1 MIVVDSSAIV
11 AVTNAEPEAER
22 ITRLIVNTGDVS
34 ISAATF
40 VETAIVIRGQHGSQ
54 GVRRLHEMMEDMAL
68 RTHPFDV
75 RQADLAI
82 DAYRRFGRG
91 SGSPARLN
99 FGDCFSYA
107 LARSLGAPLLFK
119 GDDFVHTDIEPA
131 LVA

>member
-22 ITRLIVNTGDVS
+22 ITRLIVNDDEVS

-40 VETAIVIRGQHGSQ
+40 VETAIVIRSQHGSQ
-54 GVRRLHEMMEDMAL
+54 GVRRLHEMMEDMVL
-68 RTHPFDV
+68 RTHPFNV

-82 DAYRRFGRG
+82 EAYRRFGRG

-107 LARSLGAPLLFK
+107 LARSLDAPLLFK
-119 GDDFVHTDIEPA
+119 GDDFFHTDIEPA

>member
-22 ITRLIVNTGDVS
+22 ITRLIVNDDDVS

-40 VETAIVIRGQHGSQ
+40 VETAIVIRSQHGSQ

-82 DAYRRFGRG
+82 EAYRRFGRG

-107 LARSLGAPLLFK
+107 LARSLDAPLLFK
-119 GDDFVHTDIEPA
+119 GDDFFHTDIEPA